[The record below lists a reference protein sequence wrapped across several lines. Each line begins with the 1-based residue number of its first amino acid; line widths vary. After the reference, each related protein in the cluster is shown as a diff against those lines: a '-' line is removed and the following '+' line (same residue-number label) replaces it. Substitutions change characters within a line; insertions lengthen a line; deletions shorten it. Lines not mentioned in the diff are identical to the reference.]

1 MTVTPK
7 VAVITGGGSGIG
19 QAACLRIA
27 RDGIAVAVW
36 DLDAEAAEA
45 TRDRILA
52 AGGNAIACVGDA
64 SSRAGIAAALDK
76 TRTQLGPVTILVN
89 NAAVTGT
96 VPFLDMA
103 EDVWDRVI
111 AVNLKGPFLCCQAII
126 PDMLAAGWGRI
137 VNISSSSTQI
147 GVPYMAHY
155 VASKAGI
162 SGLTKSLA
170 IEFAER
176 GITANTIPPGYV
188 DTPML
193 RATVRQFDAS
203 VAASP
208 MKRAGRPEEV
218 AAAIAFLVSD
228 EASYV
233 TGQTIGVNGG
243 RFLTN

>member
-1 MTVTPK
+1 MK
-7 VAVITGGGSGIG
+7 VAVVTGGGSGIG
-19 QAACLRIA
+19 RAACLRIA

-36 DLDAEAAEA
+36 DLNAPAAEE
-45 TRDRILA
+45 TRDMILT
-52 AGGNAIACVGDA
+52 AGGKAIACPGDA
-64 SSRAGIAAALDK
+64 STREGIAAALDK
-76 TRTQLGPVTILVN
+76 TRAELGPVTILVN

-96 VPFLDMA
+96 VAFLDMA
-103 EDVWDRVI
+103 EGDWDRTI

-155 VASKAGI
+155 VAAKAGV

-176 GITANTIPPGYV
+176 GITVNTVPPGYV

-203 VAASP
+203 VTASP
-208 MKRAGRPEEV
+208 MKRAGQPEEV

-228 EASYV
+228 EASYI

-243 RFLTN
+243 RFLTG

>member
-1 MTVTPK
+1 MK
-7 VAVITGGGSGIG
+7 VAVVTGGGSGIG
-19 QAACLRIA
+19 RAASVRIA
-27 RDGIAVAVW
+27 RAGVAVAVW
-36 DLDAEAAEA
+36 DLSPAAADE
-45 TRDRILA
+45 TRDEIVA
-52 AGGNAIACVGDA
+52 AGGRAIACPGDA
-64 SSRAGIAAALDK
+64 SSRNGIAAALER
-76 TRTQLGPVTILVN
+76 TRAELGPVTILVN

-96 VPFLDMA
+96 VPFLDMS
-103 EDVWDRVI
+103 ENTWDHTLE
-111 AVNLKGPFLCCQAII
+111 VNLKGPFLCCQAII

-155 VASKAGI
+155 VASKAGL

-176 GITANTIPPGYV
+176 GITVNTVPPGYV

-208 MKRAGRPEEV
+208 MKRAGQPEEV